1 MRQLLIAAVFL
12 VATTPSLA
20 QDKTTA
26 PAPEKKIC
34 RSITPTGSIMGKRF
48 CLTSA
53 EWKQLNSKT
62 QADSDN
68 FFSKRGNANRS
79 PREPGD

>member
-1 MRQLLIAAVFL
+1 MRKILIAAVFV
-12 VATTPSLA
+12 VATPALA
-20 QDKTTA
+20 QDKAAT

-68 FFSKRGNANRS
+68 FFSKRGNANGS
-79 PREPGD
+79 PREPGDM